1 MTLKLNKAFLLF
13 FYSLFICSLSFGSK
27 KNSIDNEKK
36 IFGTAL
42 IRSNY
47 LPIPIKFLP
56 SDLNAYTPD
65 SCVLFTQQ
73 NLSVATDSVSKKKY
87 YYFTINK
94 KVIRLNGSLAS
105 VAEVQTLLESIQKL
119 GYFKEINLLYF
130 DNKRKINRSI
140 TVNYLA
146 KKLKELRLVSRNDNL
161 VDVLLYS
168 QQGTL
173 LSKTLNRVD
182 TVYSKWYNLYNVK
195 KIGQSLYHQNGSQKA
210 SINYEDGLISDTLTF
225 FNMDGVVSRQYIYS
239 KGNVVKT
246 LVEPI
251 RTPNSTA
258 SNYKKAL
265 LIGIN
270 QYTRPVEYTAKEI
283 NDKFIEVYNI
293 AGSVNDVN
301 LIKSK
306 LISGQGFN
314 KENVSLLTDGQ
325 ATKAGILQALNN
337 FAAKLLPSDIA
348 FLHFSAL
355 SYDATKV
362 KDGNEVFILASDY
375 YKGKSDTVNTYWIT
389 KKEIEQVFDAIK
401 KKIGSKGQLIVS
413 YDACG
418 QSADNAKDEKKNEVQ
433 FRGEQGSLLFSSKKY
448 TDVPFV
454 ILSGTSGDELSMEA
468 SKNGVTYGIYSYA
481 LANALALPY
490 SITDEDLINE
500 VRLNVTKQN
509 PNYYSNFPQ
518 YLFEQ
523 NQSST
528 EQGVTL
534 AEIKPKG
541 NAHIISVGISKYPK
555 TGKLS
560 FLNCVAD
567 ATSYNQYFTDQY
579 KSVSETGNVSSYL
592 LTDSLATKKNILD
605 AINKTMTS
613 KPEDYFVFN
622 FSGYTVPLKDSLGK
636 QLTYF
641 IPYGLKTLTDTAEIK
656 KNGIS
661 LVQLKDLLQM
671 IPANNQLFI
680 TEAGS
685 TTNFQ
690 KEFIKNLIEN
700 SPTLAAI
707 SNKNRVF
714 IVPKGAGMDNM
725 VCNNRDIKHGPLN
738 YYITNLTSDLNIY
751 GLFENDLYINALK
764 YAIGKAEADC
774 DYIRSGY
781 FDVFFEKNF
790 ISDLQYFMPE
800 QAMQMRGAKIRNQTK
815 EKLTRENSK
824 RYALVIGTNTY
835 KASAQWG
842 NLSNPTL
849 DAKAIADELEN
860 NYNYKVTRLIDK
872 PLDTIYNKV
881 LMLSKLLK
889 ESDQLVIFVAGHG
902 DFDDNLL
909 DDGLIV
915 VNDSKPSSDDP
926 FRNSYIQYSKLSR
939 MINNLPPNQI
949 LLLLDVCFGGTFDDR
964 VANNVSRGADNMF
977 DMNALAYDETVL
989 TNATKS
995 GEGKYADLNANTYIE
1010 GKLGKKTRV
1019 YITSGGKKEV
1029 PDGYAG
1035 KHSPFAQRL
1044 IMALQGKGG
1053 ANNLLTAKN
1062 LYQFVEKLPS
1072 GPLLGSFG
1080 DDKPGS
1086 EFLLIPNITP
1096 PAKPTT
1102 VAKN

>member
-1 MTLKLNKAFLLF
+1 MTLKLNKFFLLILF
-13 FYSLFICSLSFGSK
+13 SFFICSISFANENNHIGSK
-27 KNSIDNEKK
+27 KT
-36 IFGTAL
+36 IFGTL
-42 IRSNY
+42 VIGGKYIS
-47 LPIPIKFLP
+47 IPIKFLP
-56 SDLNAYTPD
+56 ANLTVYTPD
-65 SCVLFTQQ
+65 SCVLFLNQQ
-73 NLSVATDSVSKKKY
+73 ASVGTDSISKKKY
-87 YYFTINK
+87 YYYTLNK
-94 KVIRLNGSLAS
+94 KVIRFNGSLENT
-105 VAEVQTLLESIQKL
+105 VEVQTLIDSFNKL
-119 GYFKEINLLYF
+119 GYFKEIGLFYF
-130 DNKRKINRSI
+130 NNKRRVNRSI

-146 KKLKELRLVSRNDNL
+146 KKLKEIRLVSSNDNL
-161 VDVLLYS
+161 VDILLYS
-168 QQGTL
+168 QQGVL
-173 LSKTLNRVD
+173 LSKTLNKVD
-182 TVYSKWYNLYNVK
+182 TIYSKWHSLAGLE
-195 KIGQSLYHQNGSQKA
+195 KIGQSLYYQNGSQKA
-210 SINYEDGLISDTLTF
+210 NINYKDGLINDTLTF
-225 FNMDGVVSRQYIYS
+225 YNTQGIISRQYIYN
-239 KGNVVKT
+239 KGLVVKT
-246 LVEPI
+246 LVEPV
-251 RTPNSTA
+251 RMTSSTA

-270 QYTRPVEYTAKEI
+270 QYTRPVDYTAKEI
-283 NDKFIEVYNI
+283 NDRYIEVYNI

-314 KENVSLLTDGQ
+314 KDNVGLLTDQQ
-325 ATKAGILQALNN
+325 ATKAGILKALNN
-337 FAAKLLPSDIA
+337 FAAKLIPSDIA

-355 SYDATKV
+355 SYDASKV

-375 YKGKSDTVNTYWIT
+375 YKGKSDTTTNYWIT
-389 KKEIEQVFDAIK
+389 KKEIEQVFDSIK

-413 YDACG
+413 FDACG
-418 QSADNAKDEKKNEVQ
+418 QSADNAKDEKKNDVQ
-433 FRGEQGSLLFSSKKY
+433 FRGEANGLLFSSKKY
-448 TDVPFV
+448 TNVPFV
-454 ILSGTSGDELSMEA
+454 ILSGTSGDELSMES
-468 SKNGVTYGIYSYA
+468 SKNGITYGNYSYA

-490 SITDEDLINE
+490 SLTDEDLINE
-500 VRLNVTKQN
+500 VKANVTKQN

-528 EQGVTL
+528 TEQGTMLV
-534 AEIKPKG
+534 EIKPKG
-541 NAHIISVGISKYPK
+541 NAHIISVGISKYPR

-567 ATSYNQYFTDQY
+567 AKTYDQYFTDQY
-579 KSVSETGNVSSYL
+579 KNLTEIGSVSSYL

-622 FSGYTVPLKDSLGK
+622 FSGYTVPLRDSLGK

-641 IPYGLKTLTDTAEIK
+641 IPYGLRALTDTAEIK
-656 KNGIS
+656 KDGIS
-661 LVQLKDLLQM
+661 LVQLKELLQM

-690 KEFIKNLIEN
+690 KEFIKNLIES
-700 SPTLAAI
+700 SPTLAAL

-714 IVPKGAGMDNM
+714 IIPKGAGIDNM
-725 VCNNRDIKHGPLN
+725 VCNNRDIQHGPLN
-738 YYITNLTSDLNIY
+738 YYVTNLTSDLNIY
-751 GLFENDLYINALK
+751 GLFENDLYVNALK

-774 DYIRSGY
+774 DYLRSGY

-790 ISDLQYFMPE
+790 INDLQYFMPE
-800 QAMQMRGAKIRNQTK
+800 QAMQMRGAKVRNQTK
-815 EKLTRENSK
+815 EKLSKDNSK

-835 KASAQWG
+835 KANAQWG
-842 NLSNPTL
+842 NLNNPAP
-849 DAKAIADELEN
+849 DARAIADELEN
-860 NYNYKVTRLIDK
+860 NYDYKVMRLIDK
-872 PLDTIYNKV
+872 PLDSIYNKI
-881 LMLSKLLK
+881 LELSKVLK

-915 VNDSKPSSDDP
+915 TNDSKTAKDDP

-939 MINNLPPNQI
+939 MINKLPPNQI
-949 LLLLDVCFGGTFDDR
+949 LLLMDVCFGGTFDER
-964 VANNVSRGADNMF
+964 VARNVARSGESIYD
-977 DMNALAYDETVL
+977 DMNAAAYID
-989 TNATKS
+989 
-995 GEGKYADLNANTYIE
+995 
-1010 GKLGKKTRV
+1010 GKLGKKTRI

-1044 IMALQGKGG
+1044 IMALQGRGG
-1053 ANNLLTAKN
+1053 ANSMLTAKN

-1080 DDKPGS
+1080 DDEPGS
-1086 EFLLIPNITP
+1086 EFLLIPNAMP
-1096 PAKPTT
+1096 EVKPVIS
-1102 VAKN
+1102 VAKK

>member
-1 MTLKLNKAFLLF
+1 MTLKLNKAFLLIF
-13 FYSLFICSLSFGSK
+13 FSVFIFSLSFGK
-27 KNSIDNEKK
+27 KDNHAVNKK
-36 IFGTAL
+36 TMFGTSL
-42 IRSNY
+42 IGAKY

-56 SDLNAYTPD
+56 INLNTYTPD
-65 SCVLFTQQ
+65 SCILLLYQTV
-73 NLSVATDSVSKKKY
+73 SSATDSISKKKY
-87 YYFTINK
+87 YYCTLNK
-94 KVIRLNGSLAS
+94 KTTRLNGSLAS
-105 VAEVQTLLESIQKL
+105 IAEVQILFESINKL
-119 GYFKEINLLYF
+119 GLFKEINLLYF
-130 DNKRKINRSI
+130 DDKRKVNRSV
-140 TVNYLA
+140 TVNYLS
-146 KKLKELRLVSRNDNL
+146 KKLKETRLVSRNDNL
-161 VDVLLYS
+161 VDILLYS
-168 QQGTL
+168 QQGVL
-173 LSKTLNRVD
+173 LSKTLNKVD
-182 TVYSKWYNLYNVK
+182 TIYSKWYSLAGLE
-195 KIGQSLYHQNGSQKA
+195 KIGQNLYYQNGSQKA
-210 SINYEDGLISDTLTF
+210 NINYKEGLINDTLTF
-225 FNMDGVVSRQYIYS
+225 YTTEGMVSRQYIYN
-239 KGNVVKT
+239 KGLVVKT
-246 LVEPI
+246 LVEPV
-251 RTPNSTA
+251 RMTSSTA
-258 SNYKKAL
+258 SSYKKAL

-270 QYTRPVEYTAKEI
+270 QYTRPVDYTAKEI

-314 KENVSLLTDGQ
+314 KDNVGLLTDQQ
-325 ATKAGILQALNN
+325 ATKAGILKALNN
-337 FAAKLLPSDIA
+337 FAAKLMPSDIA

-355 SYDATKV
+355 SYDANKV

-375 YKGKSDTVNTYWIT
+375 YKGKSDTTNTYWIT
-389 KKEIEQVFDAIK
+389 KKEIEQVFESIK

-418 QSADNAKDEKKNEVQ
+418 QSADNAKDEKKNDVK
-433 FRGEQGSLLFSSKKY
+433 FRGEQGGLLFSSKKY
-448 TDVPFV
+448 MNVPFV
-454 ILSGTSGDELSMEA
+454 ILSGTTGDELSMEA
-468 SKNGVTYGIYSYA
+468 SQNGITYGVYSYA

-490 SITDEDLINE
+490 SLTDEDLINE

-528 EQGVTL
+528 IEQGVTL

-541 NAHIISVGISKYPK
+541 NAHIISVGISDYPK

-567 ATSYNQYFTDQY
+567 AISYNQYFTDQY
-579 KSVSETGNVSSYL
+579 KSLTETGNVSSYL
-592 LTDSLATKKNILD
+592 LTDTLATKKNILE

-622 FSGYTVPLKDSLGK
+622 FSGYTVPLRDSLGK

-641 IPYGLKTLTDTAEIK
+641 IPYGLKSLTDTAEIK

-661 LVQLKDLLQM
+661 LVQLKELLQM

-690 KEFIKNLIEN
+690 KEFIKNLIES
-700 SPTLAAI
+700 SPTLAAL

-714 IVPKGAGMDNM
+714 IIPKGAGIDNM
-725 VCNNRDIKHGPLN
+725 ICNNRDIKHGPLN
-738 YYITNLTSDLNIY
+738 YYITNLTIDLNIY
-751 GLFENDLYINALK
+751 GLFESDLYINALK

-790 ISDLQYFMPE
+790 INDLQYFMPE
-800 QAMQMRGAKIRNQTK
+800 QAMQMRGAKVRNQTK
-815 EKLTRENSK
+815 EKLSRDNSK

-835 KASAQWG
+835 KANVQWG
-842 NLSNPTL
+842 NLNNPAP
-849 DAKAIADELEN
+849 DARAIADELEN
-860 NYNYKVTRLIDK
+860 NYDYKVMRLIDK
-872 PLDTIYNKV
+872 PLDSIYNKI
-881 LMLSKLLK
+881 LELSKLLK

-915 VNDSKPSSDDP
+915 TNDSKTAKDDP

-939 MINNLPPNQI
+939 MINKLPPNQI
-949 LLLLDVCFGGTFDDR
+949 LLLMDVCFGGTFDER
-964 VANNVSRGADNMF
+964 VARNVARSGETIYD
-977 DMNALAYDETVL
+977 DMNAAAYID
-989 TNATKS
+989 
-995 GEGKYADLNANTYIE
+995 
-1010 GKLGKKTRV
+1010 GKLGKKTRI

-1044 IMALQGKGG
+1044 IMALQGRGG
-1053 ANNLLTAKN
+1053 ANSMLTAKN

-1080 DDKPGS
+1080 DDEPGS
-1086 EFLLIPNITP
+1086 EFLLIPNIT
-1096 PAKPTT
+1096 AKIIA